1 MKNLSFLDKILY
13 LANSLFASLLLLSFL
28 LPYISPV
35 IIPVFAI
42 LSLFVPVLLIMNFVC
57 TIYWLLKLKK
67 QFLLSLIILG
77 IGWFFAPPFYK
88 ISSNTSSLNSDLKVM
103 SYNVKTFDLWV

>member
-13 LANSLFASLLLLSFL
+13 LANSLFATLLLLSFL

-42 LSLFVPVLLIMNFVC
+42 LSLFVPVLLIMNFVF

-67 QFLLSLIILG
+67 QFLLSFILLG
-77 IGWFFAPPFYK
+77 IGG
-88 ISSNTSSLNSDLKVM
+88 SLLLRFIKYLVI
-103 SYNVKTFDLWV
+103 LPL

>member
-13 LANSLFASLLLLSFL
+13 LANTLFATFLLLSFL

-42 LSLFVPVLLIMNFVC
+42 LSLFVPVLLIMNFVF
-57 TIYWLLKLKK
+57 TIYQLKNHQNLNSFLWGTMCTMARQFVMVFMSQCLLLK
-67 QFLLSLIILG
+67 
-77 IGWFFAPPFYK
+77 
-88 ISSNTSSLNSDLKVM
+88 
-103 SYNVKTFDLWV
+103 NVPLRN

>member
-13 LANSLFASLLLLSFL
+13 LANSLFATLLLLSFL

-42 LSLFVPVLLIMNFVC
+42 LSLFVPVLLIMNFVF

-67 QFLLSLIILG
+67 QFLLSFIILG
-77 IGWFFAPPFYK
+77 IG
-88 ISSNTSSLNSDLKVM
+88 
-103 SYNVKTFDLWV
+103 